1 MKLQRVGYDRAT
13 EKQQQILQG
22 TVYSYIEVLFPHKLL
37 ISSIWNRY
45 SKLSKLK
52 LYSAEKK
59 KKIKSLAFWKLR
71 QNDIDDI

>member
-1 MKLQRVGYDRAT
+1 MKLQRGGYDRVT

-45 SKLSKLK
+45 SKLQ
-52 LYSAEKK
+52 E
-59 KKIKSLAFWKLR
+59 SLRRNGVAITVNKTV
-71 QNDIDDI
+71 

>member
-1 MKLQRVGYDRAT
+1 MLKFMKLQRGGYDRVT

-45 SKLSKLK
+45 SKLQ
-52 LYSAEKK
+52 E
-59 KKIKSLAFWKLR
+59 SLRRNGVAITVNKTV
-71 QNDIDDI
+71 

>member
-1 MKLQRVGYDRAT
+1 MKLQRGGYDRVT

-45 SKLSKLK
+45 SKLFKLK
-52 LYSAEKK
+52 LYSAKK
-59 KKIKSLAFWKLR
+59 KNNKIPCLLETQTLSY
-71 QNDIDDI
+71 DI